1 MIWPLYRLVRD
12 PTLISKKK
20 KTFQFSS
27 LAVLPCDITFVT
39 AVAETEH
46 FCPKQ
51 RRKCKNPNLTQ
62 EWCWIEYRFQ
72 TVIKLALRGNFTL
85 VLPWFL
91 SLSLFALASSISCF
105 FLFAA
110 VYSFHTYSTHSTV
123 GDIVTGENNASS
135 CYGCAIADAL
145 PLCHNSTL
153 IF

>member
-91 SLSLFALASSISCF
+91 SLSLFALATSISCF
-105 FLFAA
+105 FFVCCRVQFPHLFH
-110 VYSFHTYSTHSTV
+110 SFHRWGYSDWGKQCLFLLWLRYSRCTSFV
-123 GDIVTGENNASS
+123 S
-135 CYGCAIADAL
+135 
-145 PLCHNSTL
+145 
-153 IF
+153 